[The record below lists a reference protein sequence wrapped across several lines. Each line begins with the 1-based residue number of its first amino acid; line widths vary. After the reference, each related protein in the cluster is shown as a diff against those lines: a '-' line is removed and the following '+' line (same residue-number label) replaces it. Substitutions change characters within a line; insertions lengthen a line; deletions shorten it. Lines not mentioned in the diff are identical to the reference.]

1 MSFDFPIAPEIVVK
15 DDPKPRR
22 LETLQQARQFA
33 EEALAVRRTPFW
45 RDVHRRLS
53 DAKSDEDAIEAI
65 GALRE
70 LLMDEG
76 LLVSSD
82 SSLD

>member
-1 MSFDFPIAPEIVVK
+1 MSFDFPIAPPILVK
-15 DDPKPRR
+15 DGPKPRR
-22 LETLQQARQFA
+22 LETLQQAQRFA

-45 RDVHRRLS
+45 RDAHRRLA
-53 DAKSDEDAIEAI
+53 DAKSAEDAIEAI

-76 LLVSSD
+76 LLASSD

>member
-1 MSFDFPIAPEIVVK
+1 MSFDFPIAPPILIK
-15 DDPKPRR
+15 DSPKPRR
-22 LETLQQARQFA
+22 LQTLQEARQFA
-33 EEALAVRRTPFW
+33 KDALALGRSPPW
-45 RDVHRRLS
+45 RDIHRRLAEANS
-53 DAKSDEDAIEAI
+53 EEDAVEAI